1 MYKRCVFLQ
10 MGFVHR
16 GTSVFFRVLGAI
28 EVVEDGSSF
37 PLGGPRQ
44 RSVLA
49 DLVMHAGQTVR
60 TVQLI
65 DDVWGAD
72 PPASA
77 VHTVE
82 TYVSR
87 LRQVLGASRSAV
99 PLLTKPTGYMVDVP
113 LDHVDVW
120 QFRDLAAR
128 GGAAAERGDSASAVS
143 LLTSALTLW
152 RGAALADVREAAFA
166 AVAAERL
173 DGERL
178 TALEELMEARL
189 RLGHHREL
197 VPELEALVADSPY
210 REGFHVQLMMALY
223 RSGRQADALE
233 AFRRAREHLVGE
245 LGIEPGPDLRTLQG
259 AILRQA
265 PELELDGEG
274 TGQQALTATPAHS
287 QQTRPVDQAN
297 VTASLAAGGRA
308 RARRGRARRLALLA
322 AILLGAAVALPTVLA
337 AGPAVQGTVLADSV
351 GELTAA
357 GTGVTRSVALPGP
370 PDAAVSADGSVW
382 VASSEENAVYRINP
396 VTAAVVQAIPVGSG
410 PSAMVANGQ
419 DIWVA
424 NTLNGTVSRINAAVD
439 RVVQTVPV
447 GTEPVGI
454 AAGGGSLWVTDAAG
468 STLWVLDPVSGQ
480 PTGTIPLA
488 SAPSGVAFGDGAV
501 WVTSP
506 DDDSVIRVDPRSGQ
520 PGRPIRVGAGP
531 TAIAFGLGSVWVA
544 NGLDSTVSRIDPST
558 GTVTVTIPA
567 EDGVNALAIAGHS
580 VWAAARLASALTRI
594 NAGTDSPGLAVPVG
608 GSPVALTA
616 SGGNVW
622 VAADAAVSVRPSYGT
637 LRVVSTVRPTSIDP
651 ALQYPSMGPV
661 FGQSTYDTLVTFQ
674 ETGGSAGL
682 QLVPDLALAMP
693 TVSAGG
699 MVYTFTLRPGLRYST
714 GRPVLAQ
721 DFRYAIERVMDLNAQ
736 AASFLDGIVGA
747 AACTPGERCDL
758 SRGIITD
765 NAAKTVTFRLTAPDA
780 DFLYK
785 LAFRFTAPV
794 PQDVPMRDSGTNP
807 VPGTGPYMITRY
819 LPGQQ
824 VIFAR
829 NPYFREWSAAAQP
842 QGFPAGMVWTFGG
855 SVTRETAEI
864 EDGQADWTDDPLPD
878 VAGLIARFPAQV
890 HVNPLPAIVYTA
902 FNTRVAPFNDPRV
915 RRAFSLAADRSNFVA
930 MIGGPDLA
938 APTCQIL
945 PPGIPGYEPYCPF
958 TTDPGASG
966 AWVGPDLAAA
976 RQLVAESGTSGM
988 HVTVWSDDF
997 APDPTTGAFT
1007 VSVLRE
1013 LGYRASLHIATP
1025 QALQAVNDSRR
1036 RIQATDGN
1044 WFADYPS
1051 ASDFFDL
1058 FFRCSAFR
1066 LADPADTRNGSFFC
1080 DPAIDRLM
1088 NVADAQQATGQA
1100 QAAATWAAVDRAVTF
1115 AAPWVPLAILNN
1127 VDFVSARVTNYQYN
1141 LFFGILLDQ
1150 LQIRG
1155 SL

>member
-1 MYKRCVFLQ
+1 
-10 MGFVHR
+10 
-16 GTSVFFRVLGAI
+16 VFFRVLGAI
-28 EVVEDGSSF
+28 EVVEGGTSF

-49 DLVMHAGQTVR
+49 DLVMHAGQTVP

-65 DDVWGAD
+65 DDVWGEN
-72 PPASA
+72 PPPSA
-77 VHTVE
+77 IHTVE

-87 LRQVLGASRSAV
+87 LRQVLSTSSLAA
-99 PLLTKPTGYMVDVP
+99 PLLTRPKGYMLDVP
-113 LDHVDVW
+113 PEYVDIW

-128 GGAAAERGDSASAVS
+128 GSAAAERDDATSAVS
-143 LLTSALTLW
+143 LLTSALALW
-152 RGAALADVREAAFA
+152 RGAALADIGEAAFA
-166 AVAAERL
+166 PMAAERL

-178 TALEELMEARL
+178 TALEKLMEAQL

-197 VPELEALVADSPY
+197 VPELEALVANSPR
-210 REGFHVQLMMALY
+210 REGFRAQLMMALY
-223 RSGRQADALE
+223 RSGRQADALD
-233 AFRRAREHLVGE
+233 AFRRARKYLVGE
-245 LGIEPGPDLRTLQG
+245 LGIEPGPELCALQG

-274 TGQQALTATPAHS
+274 AFQQALTDTAARSPQTQSAS
-287 QQTRPVDQAN
+287 QPSTTRSLPVSGH
-297 VTASLAAGGRA
+297 TRGR
-308 RARRGRARRLALLA
+308 RSRARRLAPLAVILLA
-322 AILLGAAVALPTVLA
+322 AAVALPIALL
-337 AGPAVQGTVLADSV
+337 AGPTTQGTVLPDSV

-357 GTGVTRSVALPGP
+357 GTGLARSVALPSP

-382 VASSEENAVYRINP
+382 VASSGENTVYRINP
-396 VTAAVVQAIPVGSG
+396 ATAAVVQAIPVGSG
-410 PSAMVANGQ
+410 PSAIAADGQ

-424 NTLNGTVSRINAAVD
+424 NTLDGTVSRINSTVD

-447 GTEPVGI
+447 GSEPVGI
-454 AAGGGSLWVTDAAG
+454 TAGGGSVWVTDAAA
-468 STLWVLDPVSGQ
+468 STLWALDPVSGQ
-480 PTGTIPLA
+480 PTDTIPLA
-488 SAPSGVAFGDGAV
+488 SAPSGVTFGDGSV

-506 DDDSVIRVDPRSGQ
+506 DDDSVIRVYPRSGQ
-520 PGRPIRVGAGP
+520 PDRLIRVGAGP

-544 NGLDSTVSRIDPST
+544 NGLDSTVSRIDPT
-558 GTVTVTIPA
+558 TATVAATIPA
-567 EDGVNALAIAGHS
+567 GDGVDALAIAGHS
-580 VWAAARLASALTRI
+580 IWAAARSVPALMRI
-594 NAGTDSPGLAVPVG
+594 NADTDRTGPPVPMT

-622 VAADAAVSVRPSYGT
+622 VAADAAVNAEPGYGT
-637 LRVVSTVRPTSIDP
+637 LRVVSTIRPTSIDP

-682 QLVPDLALAMP
+682 QLVPDLALTMP

-699 MVYTFTLRPGLRYST
+699 TVYTFTLRPGLRYST

-721 DFRYAIERVMDLNAQ
+721 DFRYAIERVMYLNAQ

-765 NAAKTVTFRLTAPDA
+765 NAAKTVTFRLATPDP

-794 PQDVPMRDSGTNP
+794 PQDVPMHDSGTTP

-819 LPGQQ
+819 IPGQE

-842 QGFPAGMVWTFGG
+842 QGFPADMVWTFGG
-855 SVTRETAEI
+855 SVTHETAEI
-864 EDGQADWTDDPLPD
+864 EDGQADWTDDPLPG
-878 VAGLIARFPAQV
+878 VAGLIERFPAQV

-915 RRAFSLAADRSNFVA
+915 RRGFSLAADRGGFVA
-930 MIGGPDLA
+930 MLGGPDLA
-938 APTCQIL
+938 LPTCQIL
-945 PPGIPGYEPYCPF
+945 PPGIPGYQPYCPF
-958 TTDPGASG
+958 TTDASASG

-976 RQLVAESGTSGM
+976 RQLVAASGTSGM
-988 HVTVWSDDF
+988 RITVWSDDF

-1013 LGYRASLHIATP
+1013 LGYRATLHIATP
-1025 QALQAVNDSRR
+1025 EAMQAVNDSRR

-1044 WFADYPS
+1044 WYADYPS

-1058 FFRCSAFR
+1058 FFRCSSFR
-1066 LADPADTRNGSFFC
+1066 LADPADTRSGSFFC
-1080 DPAIDRLM
+1080 DPAIDKLM
-1088 NVADAQQATGQA
+1088 NLADAQQATDPA
-1100 QAAATWAAVDRAVTF
+1100 RAAATWAAVDRAVTF
-1115 AAPWVPLAILNN
+1115 AAPWVPLAVLNN
-1127 VDFVSARVTNYQYN
+1127 VDFLSARVTNYQYN

-1150 LQIRG
+1150 LQIRK